1 MDSLDFTFTQRVSL
15 TIVPV
20 PLHRQSHD
28 LSSILF
34 YPDEY
39 AAQTASRRQLRGGY
53 ESDEEEYCEVSVHED
68 TVLEVVEEII
78 EEDSAAPAPAATS
91 E

>member
-1 MDSLDFTFTQRVSL
+1 MILLSL
-15 TIVPV
+15 
-20 PLHRQSHD
+20 
-28 LSSILF
+28 LF
-34 YPDEY
+34 YPGEH

-53 ESDEEEYCEVSVHED
+53 ESEEEEYCEVSVHED

-78 EEDSAAPAPAATS
+78 EKDSTVPAATS